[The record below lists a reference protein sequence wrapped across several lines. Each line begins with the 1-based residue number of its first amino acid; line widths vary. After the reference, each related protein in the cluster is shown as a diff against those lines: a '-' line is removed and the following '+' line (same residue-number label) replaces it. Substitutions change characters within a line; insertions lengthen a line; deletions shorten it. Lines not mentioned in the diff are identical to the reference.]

1 MALKKPLT
9 PEQQFEITN
18 FAKREEIIAL
28 FPQYRREQ
36 LASRK
41 ALPKNVN
48 IPDFT
53 MKSPYG
59 DKVLLQNTELT
70 LEPNRRQALFGPNSS
85 GKTVLFMNIVKG
97 EIQGFPT
104 HLSVHHCK
112 ELEEHELEDTVLN
125 TVIKSNPYLNILLKI
140 EEKLKTLLENTA
152 QEKKVLEDLKTNF
165 EFITTQINSIGG
177 KMAEDKAK
185 KMLRVLGF
193 DEVGQAKLVKELSGG
208 LKMRVALCMAFFI
221 EADLLLMD
229 EPTNHLDFPSVLW
242 LENRLRGY
250 RGSFLLVTHDRE
262 LLKNVCTGVLMIDEL
277 QIKYYNMV
285 FPEFEKKRDLEAK
298 KKYEEIEKFCKKYEN
313 SDPCTQIGRQRLD
326 KKAWADNYHQKLV
339 AMQSKFT
346 FPPPVALSLPEG
358 VDPAT
363 PQTEVSL
370 INLQDVVFSYNLATG
385 HYIFQNPISFNV
397 RLGTRVGVMGPNG
410 AGKSTFLKLLT
421 HKLKP
426 TSGTVTPHPNYKL
439 AYFGQHSTAELD
451 MEATPMSFMQDSFP
465 KYNVGQLRQHLGKT
479 GIVGTIADTRIKGL
493 SYSQRSCVIFAKL
506 TLESP
511 HLLILDEPTNF
522 LDLESVDSLIS
533 ACNKYKG
540 ALLLVSHNRDFL
552 KKCAKQFLSIVPGRF
567 ELYDDLKTAE
577 KATYTFI
584 QEMEAGG
591 KISGKTVIMENPGG
605 GSIHSSQKAGATTT
619 TAAPAAAS
627 PTVVVAKKT
636 TNTTTEAKPAVT
648 ETKAA
653 PAAGS
658 ENNFEVNEKVQAKFS
673 EDGRWYNA
681 VIRGIKGDL
690 FSVYYVDYGNSEFV
704 PISSLRKFVARD
716 AVKGNAQNNQK
727 QAVNNRNN
735 ASQQRSNRL
744 DR

>member
-1 MALKKPLT
+1 MAAKKLT

-18 FAKREEIIAL
+18 FSKREEIIAL
-28 FPQYRREQ
+28 FPQYKREQ

-48 IPDFT
+48 IEDFT

-59 DKVLLQNTELT
+59 DKILLENTELT

-97 EIQGFPT
+97 EIKGFPT

-112 ELEEHELEDTVLN
+112 ELEEHELEDTVLD
-125 TVIKSNPYLNILLKI
+125 TVTKSNPFLNILLKI
-140 EEKLKTLLENTA
+140 EQKIKQLLEDTTL
-152 QEKKVLEDLKTNF
+152 EKKVAEDLKTNL
-165 EFITTQINSIGG
+165 EFVNTQINSIGG
-177 KMAEDKAK
+177 RMAEEKCK

-193 DEVGQAKLVKELSGG
+193 DEVGQKKLVKELSGG

-242 LENRLRGY
+242 LENRLRSY

-277 QIKYYNMV
+277 QIKYYLCT
-285 FPEFEKKRDLEAK
+285 FDQFEKKREIECK

-346 FPPPVALSLPEG
+346 FPPPVALAIPEG

-363 PQTEVSL
+363 PQAEISL
-370 INLQDVVFSYNLATG
+370 INLENVTFSYNLATG
-385 HYIFQNPISFNV
+385 HYIFQDPISFNV

-421 HKLKP
+421 HKLKA
-426 TSGTVTPHPNYKL
+426 TTGTVTHHKNFKL

-451 MEATPMSFMQDSFP
+451 MEATPMSFMQESFP

-567 ELYDDLKTAE
+567 NLYDDLKTAE
-577 KATYTFI
+577 KSTYTFI

-591 KISGKTVIMENPGG
+591 KISGKTAIMENPGG
-605 GSIHSSQKAGATTT
+605 GTIHSSQKAGATTT
-619 TAAPAAAS
+619 TATTAAPAAAKTA
-627 PTVVVAKKT
+627 PKAAAAK
-636 TNTTTEAKPAVT
+636 T
-648 ETKAA
+648 ETATPAAETAAA
-653 PAAGS
+653 PASAGG
-658 ENNFEVNEKVQAKFS
+658 FEVNEKIQAKFS

-690 FSVYYVDYGNSEFV
+690 FSVYYTDYGNSEYV
-704 PISSLRKFVARD
+704 PIASLRKFIPRD
-716 AVKGNAQNNQK
+716 TVKGNAPANK
-727 QAVNNRNN
+727 QQTNNRNN
-735 ASQQRSNRL
+735 ASQRSNNRL

>member
-1 MALKKPLT
+1 MAFKKLT

-18 FAKREEIIAL
+18 FAKKEEIIAL

-36 LASRK
+36 LSSRK

-53 MKSPYG
+53 LKSPYG
-59 DKVLLQNTELT
+59 DKILLDSTELT

-112 ELEEHELEDTVLN
+112 ELEEHELGDTVLN

-140 EEKLKTLLENTA
+140 EDKLKTLLENKD
-152 QEKKVLEDLKTNF
+152 QDKKVLDELKANF

-193 DEVGQAKLVKELSGG
+193 DEVGQAKKVNELSGG

-242 LENRLRGY
+242 LENRLRSY
-250 RGSFLLVTHDRE
+250 KGSFLLVTHDRE
-262 LLKNVCTGVLMIDEL
+262 LLKNVCTGVLMLDEL

-298 KKYEEIEKFCKKYEN
+298 KKYDEIEKFCKKYEN

-326 KKAWADNYHQKLV
+326 KKAWADNYHQKQV

-346 FPPPVALSLPEG
+346 FPPPVALSIPEG

-363 PQTEVSL
+363 PQNEVSL
-370 INLQDVVFSYNLATG
+370 INLQDVTFSYNLATG
-385 HYIFQNPISFNV
+385 HYIFQTPISFNV

-426 TSGTVTPHPNYKL
+426 TSGSVVHHPNFKL

-451 MEATPMSFMQDSFP
+451 MEATAMSFMQESFP

-479 GIVGTIADTRIKGL
+479 GIVGPIADTRIKGL

-567 ELYDDLKTAE
+567 ELYDELKTAE

-584 QEMEAGG
+584 QEMEAGA
-591 KISGKTVIMENPGG
+591 KISGKTAIMENPGG
-605 GSIHSSQKAGATTT
+605 GSIHSSQKAGATTATTAT
-619 TAAPAAAS
+619 TAA
-627 PTVVVAKKT
+627 PTVVVAKKAPT
-636 TNTTTEAKPAVT
+636 ATTTEAKPAAPA
-648 ETKAA
+648 ETKA
-653 PAAGS
+653 AAGS

-681 VIRGIKGDL
+681 VVRGIKGDL

-704 PISSLRKFVARD
+704 PISSLRKFIPRD
-716 AVKGNAQNNQK
+716 AVKGNPAQNNQK
-727 QAVNNRNN
+727 QAVGNNRN

>member
-1 MALKKPLT
+1 MASKKLT

-18 FAKREEIIAL
+18 FAKREDIIAL
-28 FPQYRREQ
+28 LPRYRREQ
-36 LASRK
+36 LSSRK

-85 GKTVLFMNIVKG
+85 GKTVLFMNIVNG

-112 ELEEHELEDTVLN
+112 ELEEHELGDTVLN

-140 EEKLKTLLENTA
+140 EAKMKTLLENTA
-152 QEKKVLEDLKTNF
+152 QDKKVLEDLKTNF
-165 EFITTQINSIGG
+165 EFVTSQINSIGG

-193 DEVGQAKLVKELSGG
+193 DEVGQAKLVNELSGG

-242 LENRLRGY
+242 LENRLRSY
-250 RGSFLLVTHDRE
+250 KGSFLLVTHDRE

-285 FPEFEKKRDLEAK
+285 FPEFEKKRDIEAK

-339 AMQSKFT
+339 ALQSKFT

-363 PQTEVSL
+363 PQSEVSL

-385 HYIFQNPISFNV
+385 HYIFQTPISFNV

-421 HKLKP
+421 HKLKA
-426 TSGTVTPHPNYKL
+426 TSGSVIHHPNFKL

-451 MEATPMSFMQDSFP
+451 MEATAMSFMQEAFP

-479 GIVGTIADTRIKGL
+479 GIVGPIADTRIKGL

-591 KISGKTVIMENPGG
+591 KISGKTAILENPGG

-619 TAAPAAAS
+619 STATTPAPVVVAVKKAIEIPSSAAPAE
-627 PTVVVAKKT
+627 T
-636 TNTTTEAKPAVT
+636 KPAT
-648 ETKAA
+648 T
-653 PAAGS
+653 AAGS

-681 VIRGIKGDL
+681 VVRGIKADL
-690 FSVYYVDYGNSEFV
+690 YNVYYVDYGNSEFV
-704 PISSLRKFVARD
+704 PISSLRKFIAKD
-716 AVKGNAQNNQK
+716 AVKGKPVAQNNQK
-727 QAVNNRNN
+727 QAVNNRT
-735 ASQQRSNRL
+735 APQQRSNRL

>member
-1 MALKKPLT
+1 
-9 PEQQFEITN
+9 
-18 FAKREEIIAL
+18 
-28 FPQYRREQ
+28 
-36 LASRK
+36 
-41 ALPKNVN
+41 
-48 IPDFT
+48 
-53 MKSPYG
+53 
-59 DKVLLQNTELT
+59 
-70 LEPNRRQALFGPNSS
+70 
-85 GKTVLFMNIVKG
+85 MNIVKG

-140 EEKLKTLLENTA
+140 EEKIKTLLENTSLD
-152 QEKKVLEDLKTNF
+152 KKTQEDLKANF
-165 EFITTQINSIGG
+165 DFITTQINSIGG
-177 KMAEDKAK
+177 KMAEEKAK

-242 LENRLRGY
+242 LENRLRSY

-326 KKAWADNYHQKLV
+326 KKAWADNYHQKQV

-346 FPPPVALSLPEG
+346 FPPPVALSIPEG

-363 PQTEVSL
+363 PQMEMSL
-370 INLQDVVFSYNLATG
+370 INLQDVTFSYNLATG
-385 HYIFQNPISFNV
+385 HYIFQTPISFNV

-426 TSGTVTPHPNYKL
+426 TSGSVIHHPSFKL

-451 MEATPMSFMQDSFP
+451 LEATPMSFMQESFP

-479 GIVGTIADTRIKGL
+479 GIVGPVADTRVKGL
-493 SYSQRSCVIFAKL
+493 SYSQRSCVVFAKL

-577 KATYTFI
+577 KSTYTFI

-591 KISGKTVIMENPGG
+591 KISGKTAIMENPGG
-605 GSIHSSQKAGATTT
+605 GTIHSSQKAGATTT
-619 TAAPAAAS
+619 TTTTAAP
-627 PTVVVAKKT
+627 VVVAKQPEAKII
-636 TNTTTEAKPAVT
+636 TTTP
-648 ETKAA
+648 ETVKAA
-653 PAAGS
+653 PAAAGS

-704 PISSLRKFVARD
+704 PVSSLRKFIARD
-716 AVKGNAQNNQK
+716 GPKGKPANTNQK
-727 QAVNNRNN
+727 QQYNNRN
-735 ASQQRSNRL
+735 ASQQQRSNRL

>member
-1 MALKKPLT
+1 MAAKKLT
-9 PEQQFEITN
+9 PEQQFEATN
-18 FAKREEIIAL
+18 FSKREEIIAL

-48 IPDFT
+48 IEDFT

-59 DKVLLQNTELT
+59 DKVLLENTELT

-97 EIQGFPT
+97 EIKGFPT

-112 ELEEHELEDTVLN
+112 ELEEHELGDTVLN
-125 TVIKSNPYLNILLKI
+125 TVTKSNPFLNILLKV
-140 EEKLKTLLENTA
+140 EEKLKTLLEDTTL
-152 QEKKVLEDLKTNF
+152 EKKAAEELKTNL
-165 EFITTQINSIGG
+165 EFVTTQINSIGG
-177 KMAEDKAK
+177 KMAEEKAK

-193 DEVGQAKLVKELSGG
+193 DEVGQKKLCNELSGG

-242 LENRLRGY
+242 LENRLRSY

-277 QIKYYNMV
+277 QIKYYLCT
-285 FPEFEKKRDLEAK
+285 FDQFEKKREVEQK

-346 FPPPVALSLPEG
+346 FPPPVALSIPEG

-363 PQTEVSL
+363 PQAEISL
-370 INLQDVVFSYNLATG
+370 INLQDVTFSYNLATG
-385 HYIFQNPISFNV
+385 HYIFQEPISFNV

-421 HKLKP
+421 HKLKA
-426 TSGTVTPHPNYKL
+426 TTGTVTQHPKFKL

-493 SYSQRSCVIFAKL
+493 SYSQRSCVIFSKL

-567 ELYDDLKTAE
+567 NLYDDLKTAE
-577 KATYTFI
+577 KSTYTFI

-591 KISGKTVIMENPGG
+591 KISGKTAIMENPGG

-619 TAAPAAAS
+619 TTTTSAPTAVAAKTAAKPAAAKTETAPAAAA
-627 PTVVVAKKT
+627 PT
-636 TNTTTEAKPAVT
+636 
-648 ETKAA
+648 
-653 PAAGS
+653 S
-658 ENNFEVNEKVQAKFS
+658 EGGFDVNEKVQAKFS

-681 VIRGIKGDL
+681 VIRGIKGEL
-690 FSVYYVDYGNSEFV
+690 FSVYYVDYGNTEFV
-704 PISSLRKFVARD
+704 PIASLRKLNTSAKTG
-716 AVKGNAQNNQK
+716 APANKQQTNA
-727 QAVNNRNN
+727 RNN
-735 ASQQRSNRL
+735 APQQRSNRL